1 MSFNPI
7 RGKKLGDSDLRVVR
21 GLIRA
26 RILHDRDPI
35 DPRDSHFQIGFPCW
49 LPPKKHC
56 LILRTVG
63 IREGLADIC
72 RGKNLG
78 DSLETRKDPNM
89 SYRRYPILPHLRP
102 FLSFTS
108 PNLTDEVIGGGNST
122 SCLQRCFALARQGG
136 NDVM

>member
-1 MSFNPI
+1 MPGFCTIVI
-7 RGKKLGDSDLRVVR
+7 RSIPVI
-21 GLIRA
+21 LIF
-26 RILHDRDPI
+26 H
-35 DPRDSHFQIGFPCW
+35 
-49 LPPKKHC
+49 
-56 LILRTVG
+56 VG
-63 IREGLADIC
+63 SPREGLAKIC

-136 NDVM
+136 DDVR